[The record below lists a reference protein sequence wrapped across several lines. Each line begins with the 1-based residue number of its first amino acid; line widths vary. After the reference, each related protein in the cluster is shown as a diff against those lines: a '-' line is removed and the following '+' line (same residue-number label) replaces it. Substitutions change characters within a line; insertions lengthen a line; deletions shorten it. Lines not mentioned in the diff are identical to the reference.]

1 MRRRLRVPYM
11 LHVHVMPGDPDLLHR
26 VLLDLHMLDRR
37 LCLDRL
43 GRRGRAD
50 RRDALRKDRCGKHG
64 DCNQRSCGVLKHD
77 SLLMWRLGIFA
88 AAGVSWPAVRADH
101 GATLHRWA

>member
-1 MRRRLRVPYM
+1 MFA
-11 LHVHVMPGDPDLLHR
+11 VHVMPADPDLLHR

-50 RRDALRKDRCGKHG
+50 RRDALRKDRCGEHS
-64 DCNQRSCGVLKHD
+64 DCDQHSCDVLKHH
-77 SLLMWRLGIFA
+77 SLLM
-88 AAGVSWPAVRADH
+88 
-101 GATLHRWA
+101 